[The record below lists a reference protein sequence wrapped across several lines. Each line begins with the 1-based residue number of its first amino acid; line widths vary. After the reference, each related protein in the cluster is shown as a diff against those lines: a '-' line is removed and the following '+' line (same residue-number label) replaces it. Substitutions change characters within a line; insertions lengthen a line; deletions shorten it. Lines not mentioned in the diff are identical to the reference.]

1 MSMKKI
7 VWFSLLVLPAIVLA
21 SAGESEGSRYLA
33 QTGRET
39 DFWPRVVNFTIFAAL
54 LYYLIANP
62 IKNFFRERSEGIAGQ
77 LKQIEAMLQEAKEKK
92 KEAQLRLEES
102 SKKADEIIADAK
114 KEAALLAKKIAE
126 ASENELNMLEKQYAE
141 KMAAEER
148 KAVREAVKEVLSNN
162 IASDDIAL
170 DAEKVVEIIAKKVA

>member
-1 MSMKKI
+1 MNMKKI
-7 VWFSLLVLPAIVLA
+7 VLFSLLILPAIALA
-21 SAGESEGSRYLA
+21 SAGESEGSRYFA

-62 IKNFFRERSEGIAGQ
+62 IKNFFQERRESIANK
-77 LKQIEAMLQEAKEKK
+77 LKQIEEMLQEAKEKK

-102 SKKADEIIADAK
+102 TKKAEEIIADAK

-126 ASENELNMLEKQYAE
+126 ASENELKILEKQYAE
-141 KMAAEER
+141 KMTAEER
-148 KAVREAVKEVLSNN
+148 KAAREAVKEVLGDN
-162 IASDDIAL
+162 ITPDDIAL
-170 DAEKVVEIIAKKVA
+170 DAKKVVEIIAKKVA